1 MSLAFFWLFFV
12 FLAIGTPVLFA
23 LLLAPALGIV
33 IDGKEQFFSKLLS
46 TLFTGMYSFPLMAIP
61 FFVLAG
67 EVMSRG
73 GITVN
78 LIRFAKTLVGHM
90 RGGLAQVDIVTS
102 ILFSGLSGS
111 AVADASATG
120 KMLITAMEQ
129 SGYARPFAAAV
140 TASSAAV
147 GPLLPPPRRS
157 GEGP

>member
-12 FLAIGTPVLFA
+12 FLASGTQVVFA
-23 LLLAPALGIV
+23 LLLAPAIGIV

-46 TLFTGMYSFPLMAIP
+46 TLFSGMYSFPLMAIP

-73 GITVN
+73 GITIN

-111 AVADASATG
+111 AVAGASATG
-120 KMLITAMEQ
+120 KMLIPPLVQ
-129 SGYARPFAAAV
+129 RGYRP
-140 TASSAAV
+140 
-147 GPLLPPPRRS
+147 PLS
-157 GEGP
+157 